1 MRLLRA
7 RVGLETRV
15 IVEGAEGRAVATVG
29 GAEFEDL
36 PELLEAGGSSGDAI
50 TRGRAVSV
58 QDSDLL
64 SAVGRPRKIVCIGL
78 NYRRHAEESGQPL
91 PEYPMLFAKWPTAL
105 TGPYSEIPLPPESA
119 LVDWECE
126 LAFVFGRR
134 CRRVAAADAGR
145 VVYGYTAA
153 NDTSMRDFQM
163 HTTQFVAGKTWDR
176 ATPLGPAI
184 VTADQLGG
192 VEPDLAITGRL
203 NGEVVQDS
211 RTTDLIFGIPRLVE
225 YLTTIMTMEP
235 GDVVLTGTP
244 SGVGVAADPPQ
255 MAYRRPGI
263 G

>member
-1 MRLLRA
+1 
-7 RVGLETRV
+7 VD
-15 IVEGAEGRAVATVG
+15 G
-29 GAEFEDL
+29 GAIAPGREVSMD
-36 PELLEAGGSSGDAI
+36 EAG
-50 TRGRAVSV
+50 
-58 QDSDLL
+58 LL
-64 SAVGRPRKIVCIGL
+64 SAIGKPGKIVCIGL

-91 PEYPMLFAKWPTAL
+91 PQYPMLFAKWPTAL
-105 TGPYSEIPLPPESA
+105 TGPYAEIPLPPESE

-134 CRRVAAADAGR
+134 CRRVAAADAAS

-163 HTTQFVAGKTWDR
+163 QTSQFVAGKTWDR
-176 ATPLGPAI
+176 ATPLGPA
-184 VTADQLGG
+184 VVPAAELGG

-211 RTTDLIFGIPRLVE
+211 RTSDLIFGIPRLVE

-244 SGVGVAADPPQ
+244 SGVGFAADPP
-255 MAYRRPGI
+255 RRLLDQDVFEVEIEGI
-263 G
+263 GKLVNRFAREQI